1 MYSPS
6 RTRRRRLHRSFD
18 ERVYHSR
25 NSRVARANNVADF
38 VEFFKENFTYGEHYF
53 TSFIKDLSTP
63 VFSLR
68 GYPYSEHNSPP
79 SFVINIMKEFFDLL
93 KNTPE
98 LPQIVGPFR
107 DIINIYGKPSHET
120 FSREVYIQECNKIVD
135 KFISDKK
142 LNAEL
147 TTSITLFFSN
157 VVSILIDFIYTRNL
171 QDIPEARIV
180 VKIRMDAIC
189 SILGELIHLIAKNT
203 PYHKIIQGFT
213 IDDLIKY
220 GKAERDKDIK
230 ELKIKNEKP
239 NMDEFAIVQGLNEL
253 AEERQ
258 EDRDERRRQRKRAGK
273 EGGRRLKMRSIK
285 RSAYKKRS

>member
-1 MYSPS
+1 MHSPS
-6 RTRRRRLHRSFD
+6 RKRRPFD
-18 ERVYHSR
+18 ELAYHGR
-25 NSRVARANNVADF
+25 NIRVARADNVADF

-53 TSFIKDLSTP
+53 TSFIQDLSTP

-68 GYPYSEHNSPP
+68 GYPYSDSPP

-93 KNTPE
+93 KNTPK
-98 LPQIVGPFR
+98 LPQIEDPFR

-120 FSREVYIQECNKIVD
+120 FSREVYIQECNKIID

-142 LNAEL
+142 LNDEL
-147 TTSITLFFSN
+147 ATSIKLFFSN
-157 VVSILIDFIYTRNL
+157 VVSILIYFMYTRNL

-180 VKIRMDAIC
+180 VKVRMDSIC
-189 SILGELIHLIAKNT
+189 SILGELIRIIAKT
-203 PYHKIIQGFT
+203 RPYHKIIQGFT

-220 GKAERDKDIK
+220 GKAERDTDIK
-230 ELKIKNEKP
+230 ELKIKNENP
-239 NMDEFAIVQGLNEL
+239 YMDEFEIVQGLNEL

-258 EDRDERRRQRKRAGK
+258 EHRNERRRQRKHAGK

-285 RSAYKKRS
+285 KRANKKRSYKR

>member
-1 MYSPS
+1 MHSPS
-6 RTRRRRLHRSFD
+6 RKRGSFN
-18 ERVYHSR
+18 EQAYHSR
-25 NSRVARANNVADF
+25 NIRVARADNVANF

-53 TSFIKDLSTP
+53 TSFIQDLSTP

-68 GYPYSEHNSPP
+68 GYPYSDSPP

-98 LPQIVGPFR
+98 LPQIEDPFR

-120 FSREVYIQECNKIVD
+120 FSREVYIQECNKIID

-147 TTSITLFFSN
+147 AMSIKLFFSN
-157 VVSILIDFIYTRNL
+157 VVSILIDFMYTRNL

-180 VKIRMDAIC
+180 VKVRMDSIC
-189 SILGELIHLIAKNT
+189 SILGALIRIITKTRH
-203 PYHKIIQGFT
+203 HKIIQGFT

-220 GKAERDKDIK
+220 GKAERDTDIK

-239 NMDEFAIVQGLNEL
+239 YMDEFEIVQGLNEL

-258 EDRDERRRQRKRAGK
+258 EHRNERRRQRKRAGK

-285 RSAYKKRS
+285 RRVNKKRSYKRS